1 MKLPQL
7 FLCAFS
13 VCVFSSFGV
22 TQACD
27 YAGSNIAY
35 VEKETQ
41 KALENED
48 LQIIRFHIYKAL
60 GAISK
65 SDKQMED
72 CDCAHASESLQEV
85 AALLKNATKTTSLA
99 STRILL
105 EKTLPHVSDALDAVR
120 NHEQHSSPYG
130 TDELSINTTDTIA
143 KDTLQAPPN
152 GKMLRE
158 KVDIALKKYKISLQK
173 VINTVNC
180 KEARTFATGIYENC
194 EQQLLNADLS
204 EGKKYYNLKTK
215 EITGRALDMLGDCK

>member
-1 MKLPQL
+1 M
-7 FLCAFS
+7 
-13 VCVFSSFGV
+13 VCIFSSFGA

-35 VEKETQ
+35 VEKETK

-65 SDKQMED
+65 SDKQMAE
-72 CDCAHASESLQEV
+72 CDCAHASESLEEV

-105 EKTLPHVSDALDAVR
+105 EKTLRHVSDALDAVR
-120 NHEQHSSPYG
+120 NHEQHDSPYG
-130 TDELSINTTDTIA
+130 TDELSVNTTDSSV

-152 GKMLRE
+152 GKLLRE
-158 KVDIALKKYKISLQK
+158 KIDIALKKYKISLQK
-173 VINTVNC
+173 VINTVDC
-180 KEARTFATGIYENC
+180 KEARTFAMGIYDNC
-194 EQQLLNADLS
+194 EQQLLSANLS

-215 EITGRALDMLGDCK
+215 EITGNALETLGDCKGK